1 MYSTGRW
8 RIIWLIIFLMFPRN
22 TFPTVL
28 WIFFCRSLLSAPFTG
43 FCYSSLHHSQKP
55 CLYAPRYFD
64 PSFFFYLLMSIESL
78 FFLRQSLVV
87 FAFKNSLFS
96 FSISS
101 FIFPIKS
108 PYKTGKFF
116 FCYSFNSLL
125 NIMVLSVICHL
136 LIWVLKL
143 VLMA

>member
-1 MYSTGRW
+1 MKCSPVTLFLPCCGFFSAGHCCRLLLQDFATHHF
-8 RIIWLIIFLMFPRN
+8 IIVKNPVYMPQGILIHR
-22 TFPTVL
+22 
-28 WIFFCRSLLSAPFTG
+28 
-43 FCYSSLHHSQKP
+43 
-55 CLYAPRYFD
+55 
-64 PSFFFYLLMSIESL
+64 SFFYHLMSIEPH

-96 FSISS
+96 FSICS

-116 FCYSFNSLL
+116 FSYSFNSLL